1 MRTYFFKNFVMIEA
15 ENLSGAEIKEHEK
28 RFGELKAVSDSKV
41 GFVLSY
47 GESSMNGKEAR
58 NQFLQDLRNH
68 KYRLIKG
75 MENEN
80 LKHTKEA

>member
-1 MRTYFFKNFVMIEA
+1 MKTYFFKDLVMIEA

-28 RFGELKAVSDSKV
+28 RFGELQAVSDSKI

-58 NQFLQDLRNH
+58 LQFLKDLKNH

-80 LKHTKEA
+80 LKHIQEA